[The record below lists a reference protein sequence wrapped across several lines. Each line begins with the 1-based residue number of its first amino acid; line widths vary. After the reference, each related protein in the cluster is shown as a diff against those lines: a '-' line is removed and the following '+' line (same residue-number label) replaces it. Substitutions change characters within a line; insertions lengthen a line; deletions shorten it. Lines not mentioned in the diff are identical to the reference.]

1 MKESR
6 LQFSLLLLAA
16 LFHPIVE
23 RWLRPWGL
31 SVDYPFLVVF
41 WIALRRGRTP
51 GCFYGFLVGLLRDLG
66 NFSVLG
72 TSALA
77 YSLVGY
83 VVGDLRE
90 KVDRDHL
97 GMRLALLVASV
108 LVVQAISL
116 LPMSG
121 WSPGAAFHTWW
132 RFALPGSLLDML
144 VYLTSLL
151 LIFLLKEGSTLLHEP
166 ADPV

>member
-6 LQFSLLLLAA
+6 LQFSLLVLAA

-51 GCFYGFLVGLLRDLG
+51 GCFYGFLIGLLRDLG

-72 TSALA
+72 SSALA
-77 YSLVGY
+77 YSLLGY
-83 VVGDLRE
+83 LVGDLRE
-90 KVDRDHL
+90 KVDRDNL
-97 GMRLALLVASV
+97 STRLALLVAAV
-108 LVVQAISL
+108 LAVQAIAL

-121 WSPGAAFHTWW
+121 WSPGAALHAWW
-132 RFALPGSLLDML
+132 RFALPGSLLNTL
-144 VYLTSLL
+144 VYLLSLL
-151 LIFLLKEGSTLLHEP
+151 VVFLLREGSSLLHEP
-166 ADPV
+166 AEHV

>member
-1 MKESR
+1 MNESR

-23 RWLRPWGL
+23 CWLRPWGL

-51 GCFYGFLVGLLRDLG
+51 ACFYGFLIGLLRDLG

-72 TSALA
+72 ANALA

-83 VVGDLRE
+83 MGGDLRE
-90 KVDRDHL
+90 KVDRDNL
-97 GMRLALLVASV
+97 GMRLTLLVAAV
-108 LVVQAISL
+108 LVVQAVAL

-121 WSPGAAFHTWW
+121 WSLGAALHAWW
-132 RFALPGSLLDML
+132 RYSLPGSLLDMF
-144 VYLTSLL
+144 VYFLSLL
-151 LIFLLKEGSTLLHEP
+151 LVFLLREGSTLLHEP
-166 ADPV
+166 AEHV

>member
-1 MKESR
+1 MKETR
-6 LQFSLLLLAA
+6 LQFSLLVLAA

-51 GCFYGFLVGLLRDLG
+51 GCFYGFLIGLLRDLA
-66 NFSVLG
+66 NFSILG

-83 VVGDLRE
+83 IVGELRE

-97 GMRLALLVASV
+97 GIRLVLLVAAV
-108 LVVQAISL
+108 LAVQAISL
-116 LPMSG
+116 LPMTG
-121 WSPGAAFHTWW
+121 WSPGAAFWAW
-132 RFALPGSLLDML
+132 LRFALPGSLLDAL
-144 VYLTSLL
+144 VYLLSLL
-151 LIFLLKEGSTLLHEP
+151 VVSLLRGGTALLNEP
-166 ADPV
+166 AEHA